1 MFATVAELVERV
13 ADEDIVDKKNA
24 VAWVFQRRLER
35 MQDNGAQEKGAGTE
49 YQLFEN
55 LLKDGMKKLCPPSN
69 KKKDMFV

>member
-35 MQDNGAQEKGAGTE
+35 MQDEGVQDKGSGSE
-49 YQLFEN
+49 YQLFET
-55 LLKDGMKKLCPPSN
+55 LLKDGMKRLCPPSGKN
-69 KKKDMFV
+69 KAKSE